1 MGRVIFFVRP
11 TAAIVKGDRMKLVR
25 KNPSPLSQRIE
36 DHLDYMSTLDPAGEE
51 YAVAVNQLSVL
62 AGAKVGI
69 EPAAPPVDKA
79 AIVSAGSSLAGIL
92 LVMNFERL
100 SIIATKAFGLI
111 TRVRI

>member
-1 MGRVIFFVRP
+1 MVFAFSTV
-11 TAAIVKGDRMKLVR
+11 AIMKGDRMKLIQ
-25 KNPSPLSQRIE
+25 KKPTPLSKRIE
-36 DHLDYMSTLDPAGEE
+36 DHLDYMSTLDPASEE

-92 LVMNFERL
+92 LIMNFERL

-111 TRVRI
+111 TRIRI

>member
-1 MGRVIFFVRP
+1 MFFARS
-11 TAAIVKGDRMKLVR
+11 TAAIVKGETMKLIQ
-25 KNPSPLSQRIE
+25 KKPSPLSQRIE
-36 DHLDYMSTLDPAGEE
+36 DHLNYMSKLDPASEE

-69 EPAAPPVDKA
+69 EPASPPVDKA
-79 AIVSAGSSLAGIL
+79 ALVSAGSSLAGIL

>member
-1 MGRVIFFVRP
+1 
-11 TAAIVKGDRMKLVR
+11 MKLIQ
-25 KNPSPLSQRIE
+25 KKLTPLSQRIE
-36 DHLDYMSTLDPAGEE
+36 DHLDYMATLDPAGEE
-51 YAVAVNQLSVL
+51 YAIAVNQLSVL

-69 EPAAPPVDKA
+69 EPASPPVDKA
-79 AIVSAGSSLAGIL
+79 ALVSAGSSLAGIL

>member
-1 MGRVIFFVRP
+1 MTLIPKKP
-11 TAAIVKGDRMKLVR
+11 T
-25 KNPSPLSQRIE
+25 PLSTRI
-36 DHLDYMSTLDPAGEE
+36 DAHLDYMSTLDPASEE
-51 YAVAVNQLSVL
+51 YAIAVNQLSVL

-79 AIVSAGSSLAGIL
+79 ALVSAGSSLAGIL
-92 LVMNFERL
+92 LGMNFERL

>member
-1 MGRVIFFVRP
+1 
-11 TAAIVKGDRMKLVR
+11 MKLIQ
-25 KNPSPLSQRIE
+25 KKPTPLSKRID
-36 DHLDYMSTLDPAGEE
+36 DHLDYMATLDPAGEE
-51 YAVAVNQLSVL
+51 YAIAVNQLSVL

-69 EPAAPPVDKA
+69 EPASPPVDKA
-79 AIVSAGSSLAGIL
+79 ALVSAGSSLAGIL

>member
-1 MGRVIFFVRP
+1 
-11 TAAIVKGDRMKLVR
+11 MKLIQ
-25 KNPSPLSQRIE
+25 KKPTQLSKRIE
-36 DHLDYMSTLDPAGEE
+36 DHLDYMSTLDPASEE

-69 EPAAPPVDKA
+69 EPASPPVDKA

-111 TRVRI
+111 TRIRI